1 MIVFGIAATLWG
13 TAEVWINHDNPAT
26 EWTDMLWLLSL
37 GVLGAGVAAFAVGV
51 RMLHRGARR

>member
-26 EWTDMLWLLSL
+26 QWTDMFWLLSL
-37 GVLGAGVAAFAVGV
+37 GVLAAGAAAFAAGMTV
-51 RMLHRGARR
+51 LHRRASR